1 MPKHL
6 IITLLGIVL
15 LCQAVFASAQPRH
28 QVRLGWGDPLF
39 ETMAFH
45 EGASPVGE
53 FVRTHD
59 YCYTGHFFAE
69 YLYRLT
75 KVVSLGIQT
84 DLEGIFWKETQT
96 DAYRKPIGPSSSSRN
111 YDLSILPTVRLTF
124 LDTPWVQLY
133 AGGGIGL
140 MTAFDNA
147 RNLELAPVLSL
158 TPFAIQVGKGPW
170 SGSLELGGLT
180 SLKSDNKIYMLCSR
194 LVSVSVNYRW

>member
-1 MPKHL
+1 MQKPF

-28 QVRLGWGDPLF
+28 QIRLGWGDPLF

-59 YCYTGHFFAE
+59 YGYTGHFFVE
-69 YLYRLT
+69 YQYRLT

-96 DAYRKPIGPSSSSRN
+96 DINRNPIGPSTSSRN
-111 YDLSILPTVRLTF
+111 YDLSILPTVWLTF
-124 LDTPWVQLY
+124 LDTPWVRLY
-133 AGGGIGL
+133 AGGGVGL

-147 RNLELAPVLSL
+147 RNLEMAPVLSL
-158 TPFAIQVGKGPW
+158 TPFAVQVGKGPW
-170 SGSLELGGLT
+170 SGSLELGGMT
-180 SLKSDNKIYMLCSR
+180 SLKNDNKIYMLLSR
-194 LVSVSVNYRW
+194 LVSVSINYRW